1 MGEGDRDLGNFPHR
15 MRAELESN
23 KQNVKTTT
31 LFKSSESNE
40 WLLFFQK

>member
-1 MGEGDRDLGNFPHR
+1 MGEGNRDLENVPHR

-31 LFKSSESNE
+31 LSKSSESN
-40 WLLFFQK
+40 